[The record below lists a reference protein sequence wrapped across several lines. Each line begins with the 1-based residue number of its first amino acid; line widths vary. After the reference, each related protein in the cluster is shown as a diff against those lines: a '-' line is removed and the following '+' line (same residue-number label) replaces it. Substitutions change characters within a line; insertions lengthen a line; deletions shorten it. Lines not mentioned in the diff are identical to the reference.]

1 MIGPELGAG
10 AVRLRRGQGRVEGV
24 VGQSLGTDRPG
35 LGQRRENG

>member
-10 AVRLRRGQGRVEGV
+10 AVKLRRGQGRVEGV

-35 LGQRRENG
+35 VGPRREKG